1 MWKCDVEFTDFEKRL
16 RPDSQMSFCFKGI
29 EYYISDMRNQAF
41 LCNFFCKTPASRRRY
56 TSAVFARLVNK
67 KLFVLLAS

>member
-41 LCNFFCKTPASRRRY
+41 LRKFFLGLQHREGVIHLRC
-56 TSAVFARLVNK
+56 
-67 KLFVLLAS
+67 LLGWSIKSCLSC